1 MKKISVLVLILGA
14 LAVPAVFAEEG
25 VVDKAGNGVKKGAE
39 AADRGIQRGV
49 EATEKGVKKGADATA
64 EGFKKA
70 GDWIETKMGKVKAK
84 TD

>member
-14 LAVPAVFAEEG
+14 LAVPAVFAEDG
-25 VVDKAGNGVKKGAE
+25 VVDKAGKGVKKGAD

-49 EATEKGVKKGADATA
+49 AATEQGVKKGADATA